1 MANNPK
7 LLKMPLARDGQKSTI
22 PETTDASTGLFS
34 QQYGWQSI
42 NSLPPQAGGK
52 AVKREDFNGA
62 FNLLGGIAYYAQK
75 GFTFKWSAEQDYYV
89 GCVVIDDTDGLRYEC
104 IADVTAN
111 GTAPSADVTHWQ
123 IFKAGTD
130 IDAWFR
136 QTGTIYAVGDMR
148 CYESLPY
155 GWYLECTTAGTT
167 GGGDIVIPS
176 PLTEKDTVT
185 DGTVVW
191 TIRKIGSGGDGVP
204 LGAILPL
211 AHNSTVPAGYL
222 LCDGSAVS
230 RTMFPDLFAAIGTTY
245 GAGDGSTTFNVPDY
259 NAAKRF
265 AQGDTV
271 AGTVKAAGLPN
282 VTGNVTYISETFGNE
297 GTADGAFTKETSHSA
312 QYTPKDVDVSET
324 GRLLFNASKSNAI
337 YGNSDTVQPP
347 ALTARYIIKAFNGQT
362 PDSALI
368 DVTQFANEL
377 AGKADKAL
385 DNLTQAGQDSF
396 LERDFT
402 IIYPNGGSEAR
413 PAKVAIGSRYVDPNP
428 FPGYYVKCV
437 AEIKYNNNWG
447 GTNWMCN
454 YNNDADYKGSGV
466 VSRQLNNDVIIT
478 QTGSDFLLA
487 LTSDAQGDAFGRKTV
502 STLTSAPCRIKVW
515 KIGKIPT

>member
-75 GFTFKWSAEQDYYV
+75 GFTFKWSAEQDYYT

-111 GTAPSADVTHWQ
+111 STAPSADSTHWQ

-136 QTGTIYAVGDMR
+136 QASTVYAVGDMR
-148 CYESLPY
+148 CYVSLPY

-167 GGGDIVIPS
+167 GGGDITIPS

-204 LGAILPL
+204 LGTILLL
-211 AHNSTVPAGYL
+211 AHNSTIPAGYL
-222 LCDGSAVS
+222 LCDGAAVS
-230 RTMFPDLFAAIGTTY
+230 RTMYPDLFSVIGTTY

-265 AQGDTV
+265 AQGSAV

-282 VTGNVTYISETFGNE
+282 ITGEVGPM
-297 GTADGAFTKETSHSA
+297 D
-312 QYTPKDVDVSET
+312 DVSKHKIT
-324 GRLLFNASKSNAI
+324 KAFYKGPNYNYDAGSASEEGGWILGFDASRCSSV

-347 ALTARYIIKAFNGQT
+347 ALTARYIIKAFDGQT
-362 PDSALI
+362 ADSALI

-377 AGKADKAL
+377 ATKANRAL
-385 DNLTQAGQDSF
+385 DNLSADGEDHF
-396 LERDFT
+396 LENDFT
-402 IIYPNGGSEAR
+402 IIYPNGGTAEI
-413 PAKVAIGSRYVDPNP
+413 PASVTKDTRYVETNP
-428 FPGYYVKCV
+428 FPGYRVKCE
-437 AEIKYNNNWG
+437 AEVLINNQWG
-447 GTNWMCN
+447 ISGFLYDNVQNGGHGTK
-454 YNNDADYKGSGV
+454 AS
-466 VSRQLNNDVIIT
+466 QLDDGDIVI
-478 QTGSDFLLA
+478 QTGKVAVVTNSNNGGAPFPDFMD
-487 LTSDAQGDAFGRKTV
+487 SP
-502 STLTSAPCRIKVW
+502 TSAPCRVKVW
-515 KIGKIPT
+515 KIGKIPTT